1 MKRILVDPEHD
12 KQIIMDDGVNKNGR
26 IRGNEYSFL
35 FGVCYSQ
42 KLTSESEEKREGCL
56 FIKIRNIVLCLC
68 TTGII
73 CSRLI

>member
-1 MKRILVDPEHD
+1 MDPEHEN
-12 KQIIMDDGVNKNGR
+12 QITIDDGVNKKGR

-42 KLTSESEEKREGCL
+42 ELTSESEEKRAGCL

-73 CSRLI
+73 CSRII